1 MAQWFFKSQS
11 QPQDKRPRIDSDPSE
26 RIVSLNKLKQ
36 ASADAPPECSTSQAR
51 VHTVADNQSY
61 NDSDQER
68 TILVD
73 PGEELMDL
81 VVRENNDNDNQGT
94 TGDNNGDA

>member
-1 MAQWFFKSQS
+1 M
-11 QPQDKRPRIDSDPSE
+11 
-26 RIVSLNKLKQ
+26 LKLKNQ
-36 ASADAPPECSTSQAR
+36 RFFPDQSTLSCC
-51 VHTVADNQSY
+51 HSETDCY

-73 PGEELMDL
+73 HGEELMDL